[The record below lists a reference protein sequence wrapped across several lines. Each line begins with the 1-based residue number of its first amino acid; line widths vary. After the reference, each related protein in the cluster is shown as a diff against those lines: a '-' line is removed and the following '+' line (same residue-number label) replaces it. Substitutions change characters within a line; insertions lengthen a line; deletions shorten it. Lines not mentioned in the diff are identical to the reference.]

1 MKKKEVSLPCRCSQG
16 LEKDNT
22 TKEGLVPRLKRGLD
36 LKLEME
42 LVRGGLL
49 DNKGCNNAGQ
59 AGTDRA
65 NNGDLGT

>member
-1 MKKKEVSLPCRCSQG
+1 MKQKELSLPCRCSQQ

-22 TKEGLVPRLKRGLD
+22 TEQGLRLMRGLE

>member
-1 MKKKEVSLPCRCSQG
+1 MKQKELSLPCRCSQE

-22 TKEGLVPRLKRGLD
+22 TEQGLVPRLKRGLE

-42 LVRGGLL
+42 LVRGELL
-49 DNKGCNNAGQ
+49 DSKGCNNAGQ

>member
-1 MKKKEVSLPCRCSQG
+1 MKKKEVSLPCRCSQE

-22 TKEGLVPRLKRGLD
+22 TEQGLVPRLMRGLE

-49 DNKGCNNAGQ
+49 DN
-59 AGTDRA
+59 
-65 NNGDLGT
+65 